1 MRKRRKKE
9 VEKCKEKEQGK
20 GRGKICRRK
29 ASNSTVKRKH
39 KRSCHKSNRVKIQE
53 VKRQT

>member
-53 VKRQT
+53 IKRQT